1 MEPGSTIELRTGR
14 RMPIIGL
21 GTWQL
26 TDDTAG
32 TVEEAFRLGYF
43 MIDTSGDYGTQPG
56 IAEGIRHS
64 GVGRDA
70 IYLVT
75 KVEEYED
82 AYDSLRRSLDELDV
96 ERADLVL
103 IHRPPD
109 RGPGTGLWRGLTKA
123 RDEGLTTDIGVSNY
137 TLRQIDDLTGDTG
150 ETPVVNQIEWSPF
163 GWSREMLEGCRDR
176 GIVIQAWSPLTRANR
191 LDDNA
196 LIALADRHHRTPAQ
210 IVLRWNLQLGV
221 VPLPKAN
228 RREHLVENLGVF
240 DFELNDEE
248 MRAIGRFDENWSALG
263 SSPVHL

>member
-1 MEPGSTIELRTGR
+1 
-14 RMPIIGL
+14 
-21 GTWQL
+21 
-26 TDDTAG
+26 
-32 TVEEAFRLGYF
+32 
-43 MIDTSGDYGTQPG
+43 
-56 IAEGIRHS
+56 
-64 GVGRDA
+64 
-70 IYLVT
+70 
-75 KVEEYED
+75 
-82 AYDSLRRSLDELDV
+82 
-96 ERADLVL
+96 
-103 IHRPPD
+103 
-109 RGPGTGLWRGLTKA
+109 
-123 RDEGLTTDIGVSNY
+123 
-137 TLRQIDDLTGDTG
+137 
-150 ETPVVNQIEWSPF
+150 VNQIEWSPF

-191 LDDNA
+191 LDDKA